1 MLRYIHEKPR
11 RTNLKSIL
19 LPKIVL
25 TFHCLNKL
33 FCRQSRAW
41 ALDRVDGIEEADAT
55 QVEEV
60 FHLRP
65 PKKKPGPIQ
74 FSSLFSSV
82 CTNVQTSYFR
92 HQGKTCKIHNQPH
105 CRLQVGCYHIFR
117 DSERSHE
124 ILEFGL
130 QFWSEKGTP

>member
-1 MLRYIHEKPR
+1 MYVVCLSMAKNMLGPVKGQGIRCLDMR
-11 RTNLKSIL
+11 NLQEQIKKSIL
-19 LPKIVL
+19 LPKIDL

-41 ALDRVDGIEEADAT
+41 ALDHVDGTEEADAT

-105 CRLQVGCYHIFR
+105 CRLQVGCEPR
-117 DSERSHE
+117 
-124 ILEFGL
+124 
-130 QFWSEKGTP
+130 